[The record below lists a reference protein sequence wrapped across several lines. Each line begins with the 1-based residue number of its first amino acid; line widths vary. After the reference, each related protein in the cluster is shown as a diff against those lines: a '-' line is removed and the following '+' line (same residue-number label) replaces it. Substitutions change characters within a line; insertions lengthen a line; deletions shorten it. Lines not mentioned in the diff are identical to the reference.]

1 VCVVTGTGCT
11 RCEEMR
17 AALEAARQRIAELE
31 AEADTLRAQLREVVK
46 HDELQRADI
55 ERYRDAYERNR
66 PNCPERVPA
75 PELQL
80 VFEQVLSTYGDAAVA
95 NDATTAD
102 RSSEPSGS
110 ASGADDAAPTRAG
123 TTAETPAS
131 NEAPDKRRHPHGR
144 RRLDLTK
151 LPVERVAIEPAE
163 VKATGGKGFVRI
175 GEEVSERIGF
185 RPGSYFRIRLVR
197 GKWVPALPAGAATPP
212 SPTPTPA
219 APEEPRRV
227 LVAPLPD
234 CLWPGTMADASAIAR
249 VIIAKY
255 DDVTPL
261 HRQEHISD
269 REGFALPRSTQCGW
283 LSAAYEMLH
292 RIVTAMFDEARAKAF
307 CIATDATGARVRAKG
322 CCDNW
327 HVFVFIADRDHVV
340 FRFVPKHTSPA
351 VATLLHGFRG
361 YLLSDAAPVYDALH
375 RSGDVIEVACWFH
388 ARRYFWRALET
399 DHAPSMQALAIIRE
413 LFRVDREC
421 HDIAMPVRTEVRAQQ
436 ARPVLAMFDRWI
448 EAHRGR
454 ADPRGPLRT
463 AIGYYD
469 NQRKALH
476 RFLEDGRLRL
486 DNNISEGALRN
497 LVLGG
502 HNWQWFANK
511 TGLAWYTTFRSLIA
525 SCSLHGLNPQDYL
538 EQVLR
543 LAPHWPVT
551 QVLDLSP
558 KYWARTLAQLSTAQR
573 EILVRPWEL
582 SAAVAPLVDA
592 TATAA

>member
-1 VCVVTGTGCT
+1 
-11 RCEEMR
+11 MR
-17 AALEAARQRIAELE
+17 AALDAARQRIAALE
-31 AEADTLRAQLREVVK
+31 AEVDTLRIQLREVVK

-55 ERYRDAYERNR
+55 ERYRDEYERNR
-66 PNCPERVPA
+66 PNCPERVPT

-95 NDATTAD
+95 NDAKTAD
-102 RSSEPSGS
+102 SSSEPRS
-110 ASGADDAAPTRAG
+110 ATSAGDDVAPSSADS
-123 TTAETPAS
+123 TTQTPAGDKT
-131 NEAPDKRRHPHGR
+131 PDKKRRHRHGR

-151 LPVERVAIEPAE
+151 LPVERVELEPAE
-163 VKATGGKGFVRI
+163 VKAAGGEGFVRI

-197 GKWVPALPAGAATPP
+197 GKWVPAPP
-212 SPTPTPA
+212 SVATMPPTPGSMPVA
-219 APEEPRRV
+219 SSEPRRV

-234 CLWPGTMADASAIAR
+234 CLWPGTMADTSAISR

-292 RIVTAMFDEARAKAF
+292 RIVAAMFDEARAKAF

-322 CCDNW
+322 CCNSW

-340 FRFVPKHTSPA
+340 FRFVPEHTSPA
-351 VATLLHGFRG
+351 VAALLQGFRG
-361 YLLSDAAPVYDALH
+361 YLLSDAAPVYDVLH

-399 DHAPSMQALAIIRE
+399 DRAPAMEALAIIRE
-413 LFRVDREC
+413 LFHVDREC
-421 HDIAMPVRTEVRAQQ
+421 RDIAMPVRTVVRAQR
-436 ARPVLAMFDRWI
+436 ARPVLAMFDRWV
-448 EAHRGR
+448 EAHRGQ
-454 ADPRGPLRT
+454 ADPRGPLHT

-469 NQRKALH
+469 NQREALH
-476 RFLEDGRLRL
+476 RFLDDGRLRV

-497 LVLGG
+497 LVLGR

-525 SCSLHGLNPQDYL
+525 SCTLHGLNPQDYL

-551 QVLDLSP
+551 RMLDLSP
-558 KYWARTLAQLSTAQR
+558 KYWTRTLAQLSADQR
-573 EILVRPWEL
+573 HILVRPWEIYGDGATTL
-582 SAAVAPLVDA
+582 PDEAA
-592 TATAA
+592 AA

>member
-1 VCVVTGTGCT
+1 
-11 RCEEMR
+11 MR
-17 AALEAARQRIAELE
+17 AALDAARRRIAELE
-31 AEADTLRAQLREVVK
+31 VEAETLRTQLREVVK
-46 HDELQRADI
+46 HDELQRADL
-55 ERYRDAYERNR
+55 ERYRDEYERNR
-66 PNCPERVPA
+66 PNCPERVPV

-80 VFEQVLSTYGDAAVA
+80 VFEHVLSTYSEAAAA
-95 NDATTAD
+95 NDAEAVGKP
-102 RSSEPSGS
+102 SEPG
-110 ASGADDAAPTRAG
+110 GAVSEIGDVAPAG
-123 TTAETPAS
+123 AGKAAETPDGDK
-131 NEAPDKRRHPHGR
+131 APDKRRHPHGR

-151 LPVERVAIEPAE
+151 LPVERVEIEPAE
-163 VKATGGKGFVRI
+163 VKAAGGKGFIKI
-175 GEEVSERIGF
+175 GEEVSERVGF

-197 GKWVPALPAGAATPP
+197 GKWVPATPSGTAASP
-212 SPTPTPA
+212 SPPQVA
-219 APEEPRRV
+219 VEEPRRV
-227 LVAPLPD
+227 LVAPLPE

-249 VIIAKY
+249 VIVAKY
-255 DDVTPL
+255 DDVMPL

-283 LSAAYEMLH
+283 LGAAYQVL
-292 RIVTAMFDEARAKAF
+292 RRVVTAMFEEARARAI

-322 CCDNW
+322 SCDNW

-340 FRFVPKHTSPA
+340 FRFVRQHTSPA
-351 VATLLHGFRG
+351 VAALLSGFRG
-361 YLLSDAAPVYDALH
+361 YLLSDAAPVYDVLH

-399 DHAPSMQALAIIRE
+399 DRAPSMEALAIIRE
-413 LFRVDREC
+413 LFHVEREC
-421 HDIAMPVRTEVRAQQ
+421 RDIPMPTRTEVRAQR

-454 ADPRGPLRT
+454 ADPRGPLDT

-469 NQRKALH
+469 NQRAALH

-497 LVLGG
+497 LVLGR
-502 HNWQWFANK
+502 HNWQWFANE

-525 SCSLHGLNPQDYL
+525 SCSLHSLNPQDYL

-551 QVLDLSP
+551 RMLDLSP
-558 KYWARTLAQLSTAQR
+558 KYWTRTLAQLSVDQR
-573 EILVRPWEL
+573 QILVRPWEIHGDAVP
-582 SAAVAPLVDA
+582 SSSSDAA
-592 TATAA
+592 AA